1 VSVRA
6 ALGNVFLGDWHPVLR
21 DPLDLFRLSFLVGAL
36 VFALAGDGHAAAQ
49 LVLTAV
55 AMFVARMVDVPR
67 LFEWGFCA
75 AMAFN
80 GWGDAL
86 RLFESY
92 WWYDNVVHINLP
104 CFLAVLLYIALSRL
118 EVVRD
123 PATQAKRHS
132 WVIGMALITFCI
144 GVTMASFYE
153 IYEWVVDH
161 WFGQHLAISET
172 DTITDLSDGFLGAAV
187 GGLLLAAWATGELPT
202 RRAQRKLTGL
212 AGSRTRPSTR
222 ASTR

>member
-1 VSVRA
+1 MRS
-6 ALGNVFLGDWHPVLR
+6 ALTRIFLGDWIPVLR
-21 DPLDLFRLSFLVGAL
+21 DPLDLFRLSFAAGAL
-36 VFALAGDGHAAAQ
+36 VFALDGDAHGAEQ
-49 LVLTAV
+49 LALTAV
-55 AMFVARMVDVPR
+55 AVFVARMVDVPR
-67 LFEWGFCA
+67 LFDWGFCV

-86 RLFESY
+86 RLFEDF

-118 EVVRD
+118 DVVPD
-123 PATQAKRHS
+123 PATEVKRHS
-132 WVIGMALITFCI
+132 WLVGMALITFCI

-161 WFGQHLAISET
+161 WFGQGLAISET
-172 DTITDLSDGFLGAAV
+172 DTVTELSDGFLGAAI
-187 GGLLLAAWATGELPT
+187 GGVLLMFWAGGQLPT
-202 RRAQRKLTGL
+202 RRRQRRWTGL
-212 AGSRTRPSTR
+212 ESSHSRASMR